1 MTTDTEEVELT
12 EEQAEAAFAA
22 WYVKARGEPAAKDKP
37 DAETLAATEKSAA
50 ELEVEAKAKADAEKA
65 EADAKAAAEAKAVD
79 EAAYNALPKA
89 LREKVEKL
97 EALPGTI
104 DKLAGHVGGFKR
116 QLDTALAT
124 AKAAA
129 TSKGSD
135 TPTDKQVQVA
145 LADPEAWKRLKE
157 DFPDWAGPVEAEFTA
172 LRTELAKQT
181 KPDLAGIKKEIVGA
195 VQPMFQSVKAEAR
208 ALALIDFKH
217 PGWEETVNTTEFK
230 SWVNTQAP
238 EVKALVDSTKAPDA
252 VKMLDLYAGHRTA
265 LAIAEAER
273 LKKERRLAG
282 AVTPKGTSQPIT
294 TGIDDQQA
302 FERGYRRARGK

>member
-22 WYVKARGEPAAKDKP
+22 GYTKVRGEPAAKDKP
-37 DAETLAATEKSAA
+37 DAETPAATEKSAA
-50 ELEVEAKAKADAEKA
+50 ELEAEAKAKADAE
-65 EADAKAAAEAKAVD
+65 EAATEAKAVD

-89 LREKVEKL
+89 LREKVQKL

-104 DKLAGHVGGFKR
+104 DKLAGHIGGFKR
-116 QLDTALAT
+116 QLDTMLAT

-145 LADPEAWKRLKE
+145 FADPEAWKKLKE

-181 KPDLAGIKKEIVGA
+181 KPDLDGIKKEIVGA
-195 VQPMFQSVKAEAR
+195 VQPMLQSVKAEAR
-208 ALALIDFKH
+208 ALALIDSKH
-217 PGWEETVNTTEFK
+217 PGWEETVNTAEFK

-252 VKMLDLYAGHRTA
+252 VEMLDLYAGHRTA
-265 LAIAEAER
+265 LATAEAER

-282 AVTPKGTSQPIT
+282 AVTPKGTPQPIT
-294 TGIDDQQA
+294 TGIGDQQA